1 MNHLRN
7 HCLTEML
14 EIIVDFLGTHPIKAY
29 LFQGCNLSMTLGLA
43 AWVMGS
49 MGS

>member
-1 MNHLRN
+1 
-7 HCLTEML
+7 ML

-29 LFQGCNLSMTLGLA
+29 LFQGCNNLSMIRGLA